1 MLGQRL
7 QEDLKNHP
15 LRKKLINHSFFDR
28 IRTAPLSRG
37 QVATFLGQWW
47 HPLHYFPVFLSRL
60 ISVCPRVELQ
70 TAVSKILYQELGE
83 GDAERAHEV
92 LYISTMTPLGFSR
105 AEVAAAAPLPSTA
118 RLVAAYAESSA
129 NLMAGLGF
137 MYGTEVADLAMVSGI
152 GTAVRRA
159 TGATSLPWVDI
170 HVEQEPE
177 HVARANDSL
186 SLDLTE
192 AQEKEL
198 LAHAESMWRHWI
210 AFFDELE
217 RAAFASQALSDASRE
232 AVRATEK
239 AGDEA
244 RI

>member
-1 MLGQRL
+1 MLGRRL
-7 QEDLKNHP
+7 KETLTNHP
-15 LRKKLINHSFFDR
+15 LRQQLVSHSFFDR

-60 ISVCPRVELQ
+60 ISISPRVELQ

-83 GDAERAHEV
+83 GDERRAHEV
-92 LYISTMTPLGFSR
+92 LYLSTMTPLGFAK
-105 AEVAAAAPLPSTA
+105 AEVSGAAPFPATA

-129 NLMAGLGF
+129 DLLAGLGF

-152 GTAVRRA
+152 GTAVRRV
-159 TGATSLPWVDI
+159 TGAAALPWVDI

-186 SLDLTE
+186 GLDLSET
-192 AQEKEL
+192 QEKAL
-198 LAHAESMWRHWI
+198 LASAESMWRHWI
-210 AFFDELE
+210 AFFDALE
-217 RAAFASQALSDASRE
+217 RAAFASQAATAS
-232 AVRATEK
+232 
-239 AGDEA
+239 
-244 RI
+244 

>member
-1 MLGQRL
+1 MLDQKL
-7 QEDLKNHP
+7 QEALKNHP
-15 LRKKLINHSFFDR
+15 LRQKLIAHPFFDR
-28 IRTAPLSRG
+28 IRNLPLSRG

-60 ISVCPRVELQ
+60 ISVSPRVELQ
-70 TAVSKILYQELGE
+70 TAISKILYQELGE
-83 GDAERAHEV
+83 GDEHRAHEV

-105 AEVAAAAPLPSTA
+105 AEVSQTAPLPATA
-118 RLVAAYAESSA
+118 RLVAAYAEASA
-129 NLMAGLGF
+129 DLMAGLGF

-159 TGATSLPWVDI
+159 TGATRLPWVDI

-186 SLDLTE
+186 SLELTQ
-192 AQEKEL
+192 AQEAEL
-198 LAHAESMWRHWI
+198 LSHAESMWRHWI

-217 RAAFASQALSDASRE
+217 RAAFASQNLADVSRE
-232 AVRATEK
+232 SLRQAEEAS
-239 AGDEA
+239 GEA

>member
-1 MLGQRL
+1 MIDRRL
-7 QEDLKNHP
+7 KETLKSHP
-15 LRKKLINHSFFDR
+15 LRQGLISHSFFER
-28 IRTAPLSRG
+28 IRTAPLTRG

-60 ISVCPRVELQ
+60 ISISPRVELQ

-83 GDAERAHEV
+83 GDERRAHEV
-92 LYISTMTPLGFSR
+92 LYINTMTPLGFSK
-105 AEVAAAAPLPSTA
+105 AEVSAAPPFSATA
-118 RLVAAYAESSA
+118 RLVAGYASA
-129 NLMAGLGF
+129 SADLIAGLGF

-177 HVARANDSL
+177 HVARANDTL
-186 SLDLTE
+186 GLDLSE
-192 AQEKEL
+192 AQEAEF
-198 LAHAESMWRHWI
+198 LANAESMWRHWI

-217 RAAFASQALSDASRE
+217 RAAFARPTEAAS
-232 AVRATEK
+232 
-239 AGDEA
+239 
-244 RI
+244 

>member
-1 MLGQRL
+1 MLGERL
-7 QEDLKNHP
+7 QENLKNHP
-15 LRKKLINHSFFDR
+15 LRKKLISHPFFER

-60 ISVCPRVELQ
+60 ISVSPRVELQ
-70 TAVSKILYQELGE
+70 TAISKILYQELGE
-83 GDAERAHEV
+83 GDEARAHEV
-92 LYISTMTPLGFSR
+92 LYVTTMTPLGFSR
-105 AEVAAAAPLPSTA
+105 AEVVGAAPFPATA
-118 RLVAAYAESSA
+118 RLVAGYAESSA

-198 LAHAESMWRHWI
+198 LSHAESMWRHWI

-217 RAAFASQALSDASRE
+217 RAAFASQAVPDVTRE
-232 AVRATEK
+232 ARRATEE

>member
-15 LRKKLINHSFFDR
+15 LRQRLIVHPFFDR
-28 IRTAPLSRG
+28 IRSAPLSRG

-60 ISVCPRVELQ
+60 ISVSPRVELQ
-70 TAVSKILYQELGE
+70 TAISKILYQELGE

-105 AEVAAAAPLPSTA
+105 AEVSGTAPLPATA

-129 NLMAGLGF
+129 DLMAGLGF

-159 TGATSLPWVDI
+159 TGAKRLPWVDI

-192 AQEKEL
+192 AQEAEL
-198 LAHAESMWRHWI
+198 LSHAESMWRHWI

-217 RAAFASQALSDASRE
+217 RAAFASQAFSGVSRE
-232 AVRATEK
+232 SMPPSEEAS
-239 AGDEA
+239 GEA